1 MKITGTVRPES
12 DFRAGSLHEVAAT
25 SGVTMVVGNLN
36 PGVDNTVRGHATV
49 IQRVEFDGHTR
60 DEAAKWLQQNGI
72 KGTIPAPKKARAAE
86 DGVTRAGG
94 VEGGTITP
102 MKPTTKKKKS
112 ATKRKKSS

>member
-1 MKITGTVRPES
+1 MKITGTARPES

-49 IQRVEFDGHTR
+49 IQRVEFVGHTR
-60 DEAAKWLQQNGI
+60 DEADKWLKQNGI
-72 KGTIPAPKKARAAE
+72 KATIKTRAARNVVE
-86 DGVTRAGG
+86 AGG

-102 MKPTTKKKKS
+102 MKPTPKKKKS